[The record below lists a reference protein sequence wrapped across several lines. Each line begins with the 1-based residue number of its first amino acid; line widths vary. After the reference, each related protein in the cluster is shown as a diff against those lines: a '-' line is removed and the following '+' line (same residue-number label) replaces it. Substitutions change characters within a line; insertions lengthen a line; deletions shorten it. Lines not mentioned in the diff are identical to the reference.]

1 MILFISI
8 FFVFAMYLSGRHSIL
23 SELVILWKADDSAIT
38 VKEGLRMAS
47 KGQKF
52 KKVPLE
58 TKIKAVKEWL
68 DEGKSSYYLGRK
80 CGVSRKTV
88 DTWIRIYKR
97 DGGLDIRK
105 KGRPKADG
113 QIDYKERY
121 EILKK
126 YQDYLGEVDRE
137 KK

>member
-1 MILFISI
+1 M
-8 FFVFAMYLSGRHSIL
+8 
-23 SELVILWKADDSAIT
+23 VILWKAKDSEIST
-38 VKEGLRMAS
+38 KEGLRLAS

-58 TKIKAVKEWL
+58 RKIKAVKEGI
-68 DEGKSSYYLGRK
+68 DEGKSGYYLGK
-80 CGVSRKTV
+80 KYGVSRKTV
-88 DTWIRIYKR
+88 ATWIRIYKR

-105 KGRPKADG
+105 KGRPKADD